1 MGGSR
6 ALALGWPLIAGAA
19 PPTLGPLSISPATA
33 TIGTAYS
40 GTISGATPG
49 SQITLDSLTVSG
61 SGTTRTVT
69 GTPTGSAGVWPATET
84 LAGAVGSPRVTQ
96 GLLTVSADTG
106 VVPAVQNV
114 RATIN
119 SVTDSAG
126 DSTLQT
132 AIQQSAANKK
142 HARIPLAINQTR
154 TIVIDAT
161 FGAAGGLIYMTA
173 DRQDNVVYQTS
184 NGLGATATL
193 ERSTNGG
200 TSYSAVSLAQGGNL
214 DQGRSFTVPGGNCLL
229 RLVGTNAAIA
239 AANLAIAL
247 YQRPASGKM
256 DGWLIHGASFEDFG
270 HNPLRFTDALQTA
283 YPGCDP
289 FVHTQGMS
297 GQTTAQVSARAVAD
311 YPNFP
316 LCGVAYF
323 NQGGNSINPRPATIV
338 NNDFANLKADITA
351 AINAAKSAGMKVLV
365 TNISYRDLAD
375 PYVADN
381 TMPQNGSDPVNKGVL
396 YPLFSSLVPELM
408 ISSLGI
414 TRVDQYGFALPKR
427 NDSAFLVQ
435 GDQHFRD
442 GYVGLRALEA
452 SNMVAQVYN
461 QPFPATAYESA
472 VAAFEAA
479 KTVATKNP
487 AYDLVTSLPDTAAKT
502 AFQNRLAAFL
512 VPQPANSAVPTI
524 TGTAAVGEV
533 LTLSR
538 GTWSNTPL
546 YYPYTLTRS
555 DGTTAASGIMAT
567 VGQNSTIDYTCSGT
581 DQGKTLTLNVQAI
594 NGNGTPTAA
603 VSSVA
608 TGTVAAPQGQ
618 SNGGSSAANTFPFTG
633 SADAV
638 TGSNLYT
645 DTPEAATWT
654 RTGLATPVT
663 GQADCRNGFTA
674 IKLSP
679 ANDGGNNL
687 RRFSKS
693 VSGLTPND
701 VQQIS
706 IEARGTG
713 DPAKGGRYLF
723 INSGT
728 TNGQVVFDLVA
739 GTFSTPQSGVTCY
752 MTDLGNGWWRCS
764 LRAAINASSKLA
776 YFQIQG
782 GSTPNTAADTTYPGD
797 GTSGVV
803 VTKVYFAK
811 V

>member
-6 ALALGWPLIAGAA
+6 ALAQGWPLIAGA
-19 PPTLGPLSISPATA
+19 PPTTLGPLTISPATA
-33 TIGTAYS
+33 TIGTAYT

-49 SQITLDSLTVSG
+49 STITLDSLTVTGTG
-61 SGTTRTVT
+61 STRTVT
-69 GTPTGSAGVWPATET
+69 GTPQGSAGVWPIVET
-84 LAGAVGSPRVTQ
+84 LSGAIGSPRTTQNALLVAAASGVTP
-96 GLLTVSADTG
+96 VI
-106 VVPAVQNV
+106 QNV

-126 DSTLQT
+126 DATLQT
-132 AIQQSAANKK
+132 AIQQSATNKK
-142 HARIPLAINQTR
+142 HARIPLAVNQTR

-161 FGAAGGLIYMTA
+161 FGASGGLIYMTA
-173 DRQDNVVYQTS
+173 DRQDLVVYATS
-184 NGLGATATL
+184 SGLGATATL

-214 DQGRSFTVPGGNCLL
+214 DQARSFTVPGGNCLL

-247 YQRPASGKM
+247 YERPASGKM

-297 GQTTAQVSARAVAD
+297 GQTTAQVSARAVVD

-316 LCGVAYF
+316 LCNVAYF
-323 NQGGNSINPRPATIV
+323 NQGGNSLNPRPITPV

-351 AINAAKSAGMKVLV
+351 AINAAKSAGMKPLV
-365 TNISYRDLAD
+365 TNISYRDLPD

-408 ISSLGI
+408 ISDLGI

-442 GYVGLRALEA
+442 GYNGLRALEA
-452 SNMVAQVYN
+452 SNMVAQVYG

-472 VAAFEAA
+472 VAAFESA

-502 AFQNRLAAFL
+502 AYQNRLAAFL
-512 VPQPANSAVPTI
+512 VPQPVNSAVPTI

-538 GTWSNTPL
+538 GTWSNSPL
-546 YYPYTLTRS
+546 NYPYTLTRS
-555 DGTTAASGIMAT
+555 DGTTAASGIFAT
-567 VGQNSTIDYTCSGT
+567 NGQNATITYTQGGS

-594 NGNGTPTAA
+594 NGNGTLTAA

-608 TGTVAAPQGQ
+608 TGTIAAPTGQ
-618 SNGGSSAANTFPFTG
+618 SNGGSLAANTFPFTG

-638 TGSNLYT
+638 TGPNLIADT
-645 DTPEAATWT
+645 DTVDTAAWT
-654 RTGLATPVT
+654 RSGLATPVT

-674 IKLSP
+674 VKLSP

-687 RRFSKS
+687 RRFSKTI
-693 VSGLTPND
+693 SGFTQNALN
-701 VQQIS
+701 QYS
-706 IEARGTG
+706 IEVRGVG
-713 DPAKGGRYLF
+713 DPTKGGRYLYVNLGAQGQITF
-723 INSGT
+723 DL
-728 TNGQVVFDLVA
+728 TNG
-739 GTFSTPQSGVTCY
+739 TFTTPQSGVTAY
-752 MTDLGNGWWRCS
+752 ATDLGNGWWRFS
-764 LRAAINASSKLA
+764 VRATFTTTAKLGYYQINNS
-776 YFQIQG
+776 
-782 GSTPNTAADTTYPGD
+782 NTAADTTYPGD
-797 GTSGVV
+797 GTSGQVV
-803 VTKVYFAK
+803 AKTYAAK